1 MISNTTLKEIG
12 NALLGCRSA
21 VLFPHENPDGDAIG
35 SCVALC
41 CALRKHG
48 VDAWV
53 LIDEPLPEYI
63 GFIDNTAEGETPCCT
78 VEQGCIAQPDVCMFV
93 DCAGV
98 DRIPGREDA
107 FRAGQKTICIDHH
120 RTSHSSEDLYFIDG
134 DEAAAAQIIYRFLL
148 EMDVAFDRKMANAI
162 YAGICT
168 DTGNFQYS
176 NTTSESHSIAAEL
189 FAIGIDHDEIMVK
202 LYQNVDI
209 RQTMVESMAV
219 SQMELFA
226 GGKGAIACVDKAL
239 MQRCGARL
247 EHAENLIN
255 VLRDIKGVE
264 VAVVL
269 KEREDGAI
277 KVSFR
282 SKNYA
287 DVSAIAEAFDGGG
300 HIRASGCTLYH
311 GMEDAKTRIMTAV
324 EEALA

>member
-1 MISNTTLKEIG
+1 MISNTTLKEISK
-12 NALLGCRSA
+12 ALLGCRSA

-63 GFIDNTAEGETPCCT
+63 GFIDNTAESETPCCT

-98 DRIPGREDA
+98 ERIPGREDA
-107 FRAGQKTICIDHH
+107 FHAGQKTICIDHH
-120 RTSHSSEDLYFIDG
+120 RTSHSAEDMYYVDG
-134 DEAAAAQIIYRFLL
+134 EEAAASQIIYKLL
-148 EMDVAFDRKMANAI
+148 VEMDVAFDRKMANAI
-162 YAGICT
+162 YTGVCT

-176 NTTSESHSIAAEL
+176 NTTSETHSIAAEL
-189 FAIGIDHDEIMVK
+189 FAMGIDHEEIMVK

-209 RQTMVESMAV
+209 KQARVESVAV

-226 GGKGAIACVDKAL
+226 EGKGAIACVDEAML
-239 MQRCGARL
+239 QRCDARL

-300 HIRASGCTLYH
+300 HVRASGCTLYH
-311 GMEDAKTRIMTAV
+311 GMKDAKTRVMAAV